1 MNYKSIESFFRVSS
15 KTIDGGPV
23 LVDGVQHFPR
33 SPFHLSLQKE
43 RIYTVIAIMVL
54 TSWLKFWRN

>member
-15 KTIDGGPV
+15 ETIDGGPV
-23 LVDGVQHFPR
+23 LVDGVQHLPR

-43 RIYTVIAIMVL
+43 RIYTVIAVMVL